1 MSALEQ
7 SLDAI
12 IAQSTRPGR
21 KPTRRN
27 LKGSKRPAV
36 SSKSVIQRP
45 RAVFKNRDGRATR
58 PTRPTRPA
66 RVTRPIQSTRT
77 PNLSSK
83 QTIASTSL
91 DVATKVV
98 VSGLPKDIK
107 QDVIKVCYS

>member
-58 PTRPTRPA
+58 PTRPA